1 MPLKSALIELLKKG
15 EFKTAFNR
23 GILGYLAKTEKNGAV
38 IEQKLWKHICQV
50 HLNNINKEYDIA
62 IGFQEKNPIYFCVDK
77 VKAKRKIGW
86 IHTDY
91 NKLANDSR

>member
-1 MPLKSALIELLKKG
+1 MVLSLNKSYG
-15 EFKTAFNR
+15 D
-23 GILGYLAKTEKNGAV
+23 
-38 IEQKLWKHICQV
+38 ICLSRLSNLQ
-50 HLNNINKEYDIA
+50 KEYDVA

-91 NKLANDSR
+91 NKLGINPETKKITILIN